1 MDNYMSACSC
11 IMVNDQSLRQGKGGC
26 MYSKQDRVLSIFFRA
41 LRGEDL
47 FVRKLAG
54 DFGVSAKS
62 ISRDLNDVKAFLADH
77 RELVGNTEL
86 VYSFRDKCYRLSMDG
101 FLSSKELLAVAE
113 VLVGSRPFPKVELL
127 TVMDKL
133 RHFVSPEDRYL
144 LEQLLQNELCHYSEI
159 KHDCDSV
166 QDNLWTIAKCIRE
179 KKEITIN
186 YFRMDRSPVT
196 HRIYPASIL
205 FADFYYY
212 LIAFPVGDN
221 IEEPRYFRLDRI
233 RHITVHR
240 HNSSAKTPA
249 FDEGELRRKS
259 LYMWPGK
266 LQTIRFAFSGPSVQA
281 VLDKLPTARIIERK
295 DGTYIIEAEVS
306 GDGIRMWLLSQGSW
320 AKVLS
325 PPEFVQQ
332 MRDEV
337 QKLLAVYDESKS
349 Q

>member
-1 MDNYMSACSC
+1 
-11 IMVNDQSLRQGKGGC
+11 

-47 FVRKLAG
+47 FVHKLAN
-54 DFGVSAKS
+54 DFGTSVKS

-86 VYSFRDKCYRLSMDG
+86 VYSFRDKCYHLSMDG

-127 TVMDKL
+127 TITDKL
-133 RHFVSPEDRYL
+133 RHFVSPEDRPL
-144 LEQLLQNELCHYSEI
+144 LEQLLQNELYHYSEI

-166 QDNLWTIAKCIRE
+166 QDNLWTIAKCIKE
-179 KKEITIN
+179 KQEITIR

-196 HRIYPASIL
+196 HRIFPASIL

-212 LIAFPVGDN
+212 LIAFPVDEN

-240 HNSSAKTPA
+240 NNLLPKTPT
-249 FDEGELRRKS
+249 FNEGELRKKS
-259 LYMWPGK
+259 LLMWPGK

-281 VLDKLPTARIIERK
+281 VLDKLPTAKILERK
-295 DGTYIIEAEVS
+295 DGTYIIEAEVY
-306 GDGIRMWLLSQGSW
+306 GDGIKMWLLSQGSW
-320 AKVLS
+320 VKVLS
-325 PPEFVQQ
+325 PTGLVAEI
-332 MRDEV
+332 RDEIRN
-337 QKLLAVYDESKS
+337 LYGLYEPNN
-349 Q
+349 

>member
-1 MDNYMSACSC
+1 
-11 IMVNDQSLRQGKGGC
+11 

-47 FVRKLAG
+47 FVRQLAD
-54 DFGVSAKS
+54 DFGTSAKS

-86 VYSFRDKCYRLSMDG
+86 CYSFRDKCSRLSMDG
-101 FLSSKELLAVAE
+101 FLSSKELLSVVE
-113 VLVGSRPFPKVELL
+113 VLVGSRPFSKVELL
-127 TVMDKL
+127 TIIDKL
-133 RHFVSPEDRYL
+133 RRFVSPDDRTL
-144 LEQLLQNELCHYSEI
+144 LGLLLQNELYHYSEI

-166 QDNLWTIAKCIRE
+166 QDNLWTIAKCIQE
-179 KKEITIN
+179 KREITIN

-196 HRIYPASIL
+196 HRLFPASLL

-212 LIAFPVGDN
+212 LIAFPVDADRP
-221 IEEPRYFRLDRI
+221 EPRYFRLDRI

-240 HNSSAKTPA
+240 NNLLPETPV
-249 FDEGELRRKS
+249 FNEGELRRKS

-295 DGTYIIEAEVS
+295 EGTYIIEAEVY
-306 GDGIRMWLLSQGSW
+306 GDGIKMWLLSQGSW
-320 AKVLS
+320 VKALS
-325 PPEFVQQ
+325 PPEFVRQ
-332 MRDEV
+332 MREEV
-337 QKLLAVYDESKS
+337 QKLSGLYAEPEAE
-349 Q
+349 